1 MLRPFRV
8 LSLAALQ
15 RCLTLHTSHSQWILA
30 IHGYCLACSAPF
42 QVLEDY
48 VVLQQMDLHDGGTP
62 LMVA

>member
-1 MLRPFRV
+1 MLRPGRV

-15 RCLTLHTSHSQWILA
+15 RCSTLHILHSQWTLA
-30 IHGYCLACSAPF
+30 IHDHCLACSAPF

-48 VVLQQMDLHDGGTP
+48 VVLQQMDLQDGGTP